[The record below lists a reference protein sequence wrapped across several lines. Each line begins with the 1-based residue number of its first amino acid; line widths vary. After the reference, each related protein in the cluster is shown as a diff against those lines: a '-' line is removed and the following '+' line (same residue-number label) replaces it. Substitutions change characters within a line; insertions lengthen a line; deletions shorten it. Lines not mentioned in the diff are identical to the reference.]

1 MCFKWRTWWREVNG
15 FMKIVVIGGGIAGCA
30 AAYYLAKGGAEVV
43 LLERGRIGEE
53 ATGASAGML
62 APIAEAKQPGPFLD
76 AVVAGLKMYE
86 GAVTEI
92 EEVSGVSTGYN
103 RRSILR
109 IAFTEED
116 EGKFLNA
123 LPMYELAEL
132 PYSRLTAEEARKE
145 EPALGGEVRSA
156 ILSPLEGQVVPRQLV
171 QAYRY
176 GAVRRGALIRE
187 GAEAHDIV
195 TDGANGVTVHLACET
210 VPADAVVIAAGAWS
224 ARFRRF
230 MPEKP
235 RVFPVRGQ
243 IVALRGLP
251 TFVRHVLYS
260 YTGYAVPW
268 PDGTLLLGSTQDEVG
283 YDSRTSVEGI
293 STVIRGGLRMVPA
306 VAQAE
311 VCGVWAG
318 LRPGSSD
325 VMPLI
330 GRAPEQ
336 ENVWL
341 ATGHFRN
348 GILLG
353 PYTAELLA
361 RSILSGNVAPELTA
375 FSPNR

>member
-1 MCFKWRTWWREVNG
+1 
-15 FMKIVVIGGGIAGCA
+15 MKVVVIGGGIAGCA
-30 AAYYLAKGGAEVV
+30 VAYYLAKGGAEVT

-76 AVVAGLKMYE
+76 AVVAGLRMYE
-86 GAVTEI
+86 SAVNEI
-92 EEVSGVSTGYN
+92 EDVSGVSTGYN

-116 EGKFLNA
+116 EAKFHNA
-123 LPMYELAEL
+123 LPMYELAKL

-145 EPALGGEVRSA
+145 EPALGGEVLSA
-156 ILSPLEGQVVPRQLV
+156 ILSPMEGQVVPRQLV

-176 GAVRRGALIRE
+176 GAVRCGALIRE
-187 GAEAHDIV
+187 GTEAHDIV
-195 TDGANGVTVHLACET
+195 TDGANGVTVHLAGET
-210 VPADAVVIAAGAWS
+210 VPAEAVVIAAGAWS
-224 ARFRRF
+224 ARFRKF
-230 MPEKP
+230 MPELP

-243 IVALRGLP
+243 IVALKGLP

-293 STVIRGGLRMVPA
+293 TTVIRGGLRMVPA

-311 VCGVWAG
+311 VSAVWAG

-325 VMPLI
+325 VMPLM
-330 GRAPEQ
+330 GRAPGQ
-336 ENVWL
+336 DTVWL

-361 RSILSGNVAPELTA
+361 RSMLSGSVAPELTA